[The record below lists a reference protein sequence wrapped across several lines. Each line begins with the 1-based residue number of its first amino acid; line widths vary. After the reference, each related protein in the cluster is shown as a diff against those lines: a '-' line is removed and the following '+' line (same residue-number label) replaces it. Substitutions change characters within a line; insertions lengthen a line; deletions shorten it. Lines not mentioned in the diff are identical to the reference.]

1 MLKSTPLIL
10 AKPCTSMLGHC
21 ASNAVSTK
29 QHRCWQFLGGFS
41 VFVLTTVE
49 DKEREREERETE
61 TEKRRQRS
69 LTNDFIKI
77 RISLFCNLMRMM
89 TAVGEIELSVKKEYH
104 D

>member
-1 MLKSTPLIL
+1 MYLLLLK
-10 AKPCTSMLGHC
+10 
-21 ASNAVSTK
+21 TK
-29 QHRCWQFLGGFS
+29 R
-41 VFVLTTVE
+41 E
-49 DKEREREERETE
+49 RKREREERETE

-89 TAVGEIELSVKKEYH
+89 TAVAEIELSAKKEYH

>member
-1 MLKSTPLIL
+1 MAKS
-10 AKPCTSMLGHC
+10 CTSVLGQC

-49 DKEREREERETE
+49 DKEREKERETERETE

-89 TAVGEIELSVKKEYH
+89 TAEAEIEVSAKK
-104 D
+104 